1 MCGYT
6 WRRYTGRRD
15 VDVAGGTEAG
25 TIEREFQISFG
36 KLSRNDFSERS
47 GQVELHT
54 SRHQRCHQKY
64 LTIWHLGTHIKQRK
78 EEKET
83 RDGYQILSYLPRL
96 LRHTFREHW
105 PWSNSEIKPV
115 CRCRDRPCIR
125 SRNSQ
130 ERNPYPRNNGY
141 NLTETSLS
149 AICSRLT
156 KKFWDRDWGW

>member
-1 MCGYT
+1 LCGYT

-96 LRHTFREHW
+96 LRHTFRDTG
-105 PWSNSEIKPV
+105 PGLTPKLSRYADAEIAPV
-115 CRCRDRPCIR
+115 SGPAIR
-125 SRNSQ
+125 KK
-130 ERNPYPRNNGY
+130 
-141 NLTETSLS
+141 ETL
-149 AICSRLT
+149 ILETMVIILRRLLCQL
-156 KKFWDRDWGW
+156 FALD